1 MVLLCLHG
9 CASFI
14 EAESESGGESSSAA
28 SDADSAGSSAASTSG
43 STTLDSAGSSDP
55 GSGSTTPDATN
66 PDSGPGSG
74 PDSATSSGRDSDVD
88 SSGSTSDE
96 PSTTGGVDPSSTGEV
111 PLTCVDLVLP
121 EAAPAACSS
130 GGGDAVTLE
139 VVNDCFSV
147 AVLVLWVDY
156 GCEEI
161 PYGLVEPGELWEQ
174 GTYQNHPWRI
184 RNAETGEL
192 MREVPPLGGDT
203 SLAVLQ
209 R

>member
-28 SDADSAGSSAASTSG
+28 SDEDSAGSSAASTSG

-55 GSGSTTPDATN
+55 GSGSTTPDAT
-66 PDSGPGSG
+66 SPGSG

-111 PLTCVDLVLP
+111 PLTCVDLVLR
-121 EAAPAACSS
+121 EEAPAACSS

-147 AVLVLWVDY
+147 AVQVLWVNY

-161 PYGLVEPGELWEQ
+161 PYGLVEPGEFWQQ